1 MFIIS
6 HAASGY
12 IAGKVI
18 SRHSKL
24 DRYPERFIM
33 LVMFF
38 SVFPDIDGVFSATVA
53 GHHTILHTPFFW
65 IVACCIIFIIGR
77 KFYPTKNHIITLGIF
92 LGAIL
97 HIITDWITARTVGIQ
112 WLYPF
117 STTNFDVFPVQPE
130 KGQIPVYEMIMNP
143 YWSFYMENKLLFGF
157 EVGLNLIAIFIL
169 LQKIN
174 IVFKDNRL
182 K

>member
-12 IAGKVI
+12 IAGKII
-18 SRHSKL
+18 SHHKKL
-24 DRYPERFIM
+24 DKYQQLFIV
-33 LVMFF
+33 LVVTF

-65 IVACCIIFIIGR
+65 IVACSIIFIIGR
-77 KFYPTKNHIITLGIF
+77 KFYPSKNHIITLGIF

-117 STTNFDVFPVQPE
+117 IATNFDVFPVQPE

-157 EVGLNLIAIFIL
+157 EVGLNFLAVILIIYNINN
-169 LQKIN
+169 QKGIT
-174 IVFKDNRL
+174 
-182 K
+182 